1 MDISDWISI
10 GVAFITLVAT
20 IVIGRFQI
28 CQNKRL
34 SDFEHRQDKRD
45 ETRHA
50 ASVKSQAVSF
60 ISKNYS
66 NRGLIPLCAIAAM
79 HNDLYYYSREMYREF
94 CCMTMEVQNCILEY
108 CKLDLR
114 VIEES
119 NIFKRCTNEVEKV
132 FNDILPQEDDSPF
145 YDNFKYISNS
155 LDNFGSS
162 KIPTDSINIDN
173 KFSNCLLGDT
183 VPYYHYYIDEFLSAS
198 FSGDNYRQTISELEE
213 IYSFKTSK
221 EIEACQFVTTLA
233 MRVAIYGGKDNGKR
247 YGCPGSYDGE
257 NIDNMEDLFLLSLFE
272 MYTRLVLK

>member
-1 MDISDWISI
+1 MYGEKMDISDWISI
-10 GVAFITLVAT
+10 GVAFL
-20 IVIGRFQI
+20 IGFFQI
-28 CQNKRL
+28 WQNKRL

-50 ASVKSQAVSF
+50 ASVKSQAISF

-155 LDNFGSS
+155 LDTFGSS

-183 VPYYHYYIDEFLSAS
+183 VPYYHYIDEFLSAS

-233 MRVAIYGGKDNGKR
+233 MHVAIYGGRDNGKR